1 MKHSLTNEVIK
12 DSKNKE
18 ELNKLLN
25 IKASHEIRETL
36 SDIGYDG
43 IIYNKPERQEFF
55 AGSLVSKASKSF
67 IKIFNKGQFKPLT
80 KQESEEYLEAI
91 KKLREQIE
99 QDPETLYVY
108 PDTEARGIDADLGRV
123 EQFSSAQA
131 GRGLPNALGIA
142 VKRRNPLVSGKKYNT
157 ERIYF
162 EDKIR
167 GDVVVDKNLQNPKKD
182 IAKIIEKFVEGG
194 YKNLKISP
202 QLLNSIS
209 SQSTANSKAPMTI
222 GVLRNL
228 IKNLE
233 TWSKTGPTPSN
244 LNASYIRVLGPS
256 FVPKKQLD
264 PYYKTK
270 EATSKVALPNV
281 VMDRP
286 RVRTEPMETT
296 KVLEP
301 EEVDFTTRERVKRLE
316 EELNDPAVRA
326 ALPANKLRSF
336 EEEIFDPDP
345 ELVYVEQS
353 LEEIDRLKAKD
364 YLEPYERMGEVKP
377 RSQIDLLYDQYERLL
392 DEGRGPEADELLDRI
407 RRFEGN

>member
-1 MKHSLTNEVIK
+1 QLKGYAKGITVPVYRFLPRDTRRADLEQFRDSENIGVDLFLNKIRKGVKGYVRLHRPLDLRGLSVGSMQGHKFVTNIKDDKKLQDKIIGDSILPDVTAKQYIDNLIMKHDLTNEVIK

-233 TWSKTGPTPSN
+233 TWSKT
-244 LNASYIRVLGPS
+244 
-256 FVPKKQLD
+256 
-264 PYYKTK
+264 
-270 EATSKVALPNV
+270 
-281 VMDRP
+281 
-286 RVRTEPMETT
+286 
-296 KVLEP
+296 
-301 EEVDFTTRERVKRLE
+301 
-316 EELNDPAVRA
+316 
-326 ALPANKLRSF
+326 
-336 EEEIFDPDP
+336 
-345 ELVYVEQS
+345 
-353 LEEIDRLKAKD
+353 
-364 YLEPYERMGEVKP
+364 
-377 RSQIDLLYDQYERLL
+377 
-392 DEGRGPEADELLDRI
+392 
-407 RRFEGN
+407 